1 MEKKEN
7 KMHLPTLD
15 DLFTT
20 QEERDSERLEK
31 VVEISIKDIDDFP
44 KHPFKVLV
52 NDEMQSLIESVKEK
66 GVIDPVIVRK
76 KQDGRY
82 EMISG
87 HRRKKA
93 SEILKIDTI
102 PCLVRDLTD
111 DEATIIMVD
120 SNLQRE
126 KILPSEK
133 AFAYKLKLDA
143 IKHQGERNDL
153 TSAPMEQKLDA
164 RDVVAKEVKE
174 SREQVRR
181 YIRLTELIPKFLEM
195 VDNECLKQSP
205 SMAFRPAVEI
215 SYLTKEEQNDLLDIM
230 ECYDCTPSLS
240 QAIRLKKLSQDG
252 KLTIDDMEECM
263 KIEEIFTFENLYDS
277 HVKCRKSKQQK
288 GEVIRFE
295 IDLSENIYKLMKELH
310 SKKYKVGKYKQFI
323 IYEPKKRLI
332 EALPYRDRVVLMCFC
347 EHSIIPRLDKRL
359 IYDSVACRK
368 NKGTLFGMDRLAYFL
383 KKEYFKEN
391 NNKVYYL
398 KCDIRKYFPSIN
410 HNILISNLR
419 KTGFSDDEMWF
430 LEKII
435 KEQPNN
441 NDKGLPLGN
450 QSSQWFALFYLNR
463 IDRLIKE
470 ELKIMLDI
478 WMILF

>member
-7 KMHLPTLD
+7 RMHLPTLD

-20 QEERDSERLEK
+20 QEERDNANLEK
-31 VVEISIKDIDDFP
+31 VINISIKDIDDFP
-44 KHPFKVLV
+44 EHPFKVLV
-52 NDEMQSLIESVKEK
+52 NDEMQTLIESVKEK

-76 KQDGRY
+76 KNDGRY

-93 SEILKIDTI
+93 SELLKLDTI

-126 KILPSEK
+126 RILPSEK
-133 AFAYKLKLDA
+133 AFAYKLKLEA
-143 IKHQGERNDL
+143 IKHQGERTDL

-164 RDVVAKEVKE
+164 RDVVANEVKE

-195 VDNECLKQSP
+195 VDNDSLKQSP

-252 KLTIDDMEECM
+252 KLTIDDMEELM
-263 KIEEIFTFENLYDS
+263 EEEKPNQTPKLKVSMNRLNNILPNTLKNDREREEYIIKAVEWYD
-277 HVKCRKSKQQK
+277 
-288 GEVIRFE
+288 
-295 IDLSENIYKLMKELH
+295 
-310 SKKYKVGKYKQFI
+310 KYQ
-323 IYEPKKRLI
+323 KRL
-332 EALPYRDRVVLMCFC
+332 
-347 EHSIIPRLDKRL
+347 
-359 IYDSVACRK
+359 
-368 NKGTLFGMDRLAYFL
+368 
-383 KKEYFKEN
+383 KERN
-391 NNKVYYL
+391 
-398 KCDIRKYFPSIN
+398 
-410 HNILISNLR
+410 
-419 KTGFSDDEMWF
+419 
-430 LEKII
+430 
-435 KEQPNN
+435 
-441 NDKGLPLGN
+441 
-450 QSSQWFALFYLNR
+450 SQER
-463 IDRLIKE
+463 
-470 ELKIMLDI
+470 
-478 WMILF
+478 